1 MEMAE
6 VTPYPLHLCQPDSA
20 KSCGACCGLYNWED
34 HSRETLESLLVK
46 RTELFFSLG
55 ERPYISLYRRLS
67 RDLSTGQEIC
77 ETIYNCEYL
86 GFVDRDRNRV
96 GCLLHPVLHGSMD
109 LRVHSFYGVELCAGH
124 FCPSFTYLTTME
136 QEAVIR
142 AIDDWYLYGLVITDI
157 DLVKEFFTIIQ
168 NRLGERIRYGRL
180 GDPGVTSALHDFFAL
195 KERWKY
201 RSCEN
206 RLGKYYF
213 FEAEYRIARIEY
225 ERRWGIK
232 PSRFDKILVS
242 LSSEFRTEE
251 EVREA
256 EDVIEGKVEG
266 FIRSYEAASL
276 RGCGESPRISP
287 ATRT

>member
-1 MEMAE
+1 LKMAE
-6 VTPYPLHLCQPDSA
+6 VTSYPLHLCQPDGA

-34 HSRETLESLLVK
+34 HSREALSSLLEK

-55 ERPYISLYRRLS
+55 KRPDILLYRRLS
-67 RDLSTGQEIC
+67 QDLLTGRELC
-77 ETIYNCEYL
+77 ETIHNCEYL
-86 GFVDRDRNRV
+86 GFVDTDRKRV
-96 GCLLHPVLHGSMD
+96 GCLLHPALHRGVD
-109 LRVHSFYGVELCAGH
+109 LRVHSFYGVDLCAGH

-168 NRLGERIRYGRL
+168 NRLGESIRRGRL
-180 GDPGVTSALHDFFAL
+180 GDPGVTSALHDFFTL
-195 KERWKY
+195 KERWKF
-201 RSCEN
+201 RSWEN

-213 FEAEYRIARIEY
+213 SEAEYRIARIGY

-251 EVREA
+251 EVIEA
-256 EDVIEGKVEG
+256 EDVIEGKVEV
-266 FIRSYEAASL
+266 FIRSYEAVSL
-276 RGCGESPRISP
+276 RESR
-287 ATRT
+287 

>member
-1 MEMAE
+1 MKIAE
-6 VTPYPLHLCQPDSA
+6 LTPYPPHFCQPDNA

-34 HSRETLESLLVK
+34 HSRETLASFLTK
-46 RTELFFSLG
+46 RADLFFSLG
-55 ERPYISLYRRLS
+55 DRPDIPLYRRLS
-67 RDLSTGQEIC
+67 QDLSTGQKLC

-86 GFVDRDRNRV
+86 GFVDGDRKRV
-96 GCLLHPVLHGSMD
+96 GCLLHSVLHRGVD
-109 LRVHSFYGVELCAGH
+109 LRVHSFYGVDLCAGH
-124 FCPSFTYLTTME
+124 FCPSFTYLTIME

-157 DLVKEFFTIIQ
+157 GLVKEFFTIIQ
-168 NRLGERIRYGRL
+168 NRLGESIRRGRL
-180 GDPGVTSALHDFFAL
+180 GDPGVTSALHDFFTL

-201 RSCEN
+201 RAWEN

-213 FEAEYRIARIEY
+213 SEAEYRIARLEY

-256 EDVIEGKVEG
+256 EDVIEGKIEG
-266 FIRSYEAASL
+266 FIRSYEEASM
-276 RGCGESPRISP
+276 RGYR
-287 ATRT
+287 